1 MSLPTKKYLKQ
12 ILMDIKG
19 EINSNTIRV
28 GDFNTLFNQSL
39 DHLDWKINKETS
51 TLNYMLDQ
59 IFTEN
64 SI

>member
-1 MSLPTKKYLKQ
+1 
-12 ILMDIKG
+12 MDIKG

-28 GDFNTLFNQSL
+28 GDFNTLFNQWL
-39 DHLDWKINKETS
+39 DYLDWKINKETS
-51 TLNYMLDQ
+51 TLNSMLDQ